1 METSTKFS
9 WTFQLRQLAVMID
22 AGIPLESAL
31 GSLEFRSKTNNGKL
45 QRAIGLVKR
54 GSTVPDAFVRSKL
67 VGEFDYAML
76 LAADKAGR
84 LQDGL
89 NHISERRVKQ
99 LQRVDSLKAS
109 MVLPKAIIMIGA
121 FAGLF
126 VRTASG
132 DQSMAEAGWAVGF
145 IAAQF
150 YVLCFACLFVIS
162 ADTRIWM
169 SWCWPIKLV
178 RKASHWYRM
187 ALEYYFFNSFI
198 WQMSAGVSASEAV
211 KNCRLLLSS
220 KLFRDSATSAA
231 EAMSRGQS
239 ITQAMTDEDLVL
251 TDRMRQVLLIADQS
265 GKHELAIGNELA
277 LQADRLTLKTKNFFK
292 WAPRVFYVIALVF
305 VSKMIVI

>member
-109 MVLPKAIIMIGA
+109 MVLPKAIIMIGSLGSA
-121 FAGLF
+121 WYYAG
-126 VRTASG
+126 
-132 DQSMAEAGWAVGF
+132 AV
-145 IAAQF
+145 
-150 YVLCFACLFVIS
+150 V
-162 ADTRIWM
+162 
-169 SWCWPIKLV
+169 
-178 RKASHWYRM
+178 
-187 ALEYYFFNSFI
+187 
-198 WQMSAGVSASEAV
+198 
-211 KNCRLLLSS
+211 
-220 KLFRDSATSAA
+220 
-231 EAMSRGQS
+231 
-239 ITQAMTDEDLVL
+239 
-251 TDRMRQVLLIADQS
+251 
-265 GKHELAIGNELA
+265 
-277 LQADRLTLKTKNFFK
+277 
-292 WAPRVFYVIALVF
+292 
-305 VSKMIVI
+305 